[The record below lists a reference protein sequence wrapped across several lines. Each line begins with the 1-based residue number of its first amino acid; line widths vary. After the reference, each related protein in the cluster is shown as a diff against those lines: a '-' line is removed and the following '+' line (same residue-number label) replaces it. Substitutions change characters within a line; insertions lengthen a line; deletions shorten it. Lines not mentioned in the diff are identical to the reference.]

1 MGRMAAYHRELETR
15 GGATQDDL
23 VETVA
28 RIVFQTVT
36 GKRA

>member
-1 MGRMAAYHRELETR
+1 MGRMAAYHRELEAR
-15 GGATQDDL
+15 GLTEDDL

-36 GKRA
+36 GTRR